1 MSQPLS
7 SPSDSSLR
15 SPAITILSS
24 VPRILSI
31 PIPPHY
37 LTAASSSFS
46 LLGFFLRA
54 VVAAR
59 SLNPDWMMA
68 KRNNESRPKCPRL
81 RRSYRDTDPS
91 NCLRWDITDFGAIT
105 IICVGHGCHVLLGMF
120 DHWFDKKLSGIYPG
134 YYGTSAPQCN
144 SQLGKE
150 SRIFAPTS
158 LKILIPGKE
167 SGLRRKLESTS
178 SRSGDHRVETHL
190 PKYGE
195 KSCRKISGRKDSFS
209 ASNSQRNA

>member
-24 VPRILSI
+24 VPRISSI

-37 LTAASSSFS
+37 LTAASFSFS
-46 LLGFFLRA
+46 LLGFFLWA

-81 RRSYRDTDPS
+81 RRSYRDTDRS
-91 NCLRWDITDFGAIT
+91 NCLRWDIIDFGAIT

-150 SRIFAPTS
+150 SCTFAHRHRWKFSFLAKNGAYGGS
-158 LKILIPGKE
+158 LKAPVRDQVIIE
-167 SGLRRKLESTS
+167 SKHTCQNMARNRA
-178 SRSGDHRVETHL
+178 
-190 PKYGE
+190 E
-195 KSCRKISGRKDSFS
+195 K
-209 ASNSQRNA
+209 